1 MAEQAVL
8 ETTMYDDTDTDW
20 LADELPARL
29 AEAQAHQQSANQIR
43 AEFYAEIVQ
52 AWYDKLQRLR
62 DTRITR
68 RITAAGW

>member
-52 AWYDKLQRLR
+52 AWYDKLQRLG
-62 DTRITR
+62 DTRLTR
-68 RITAAGW
+68 WITAASW

>member
-1 MAEQAVL
+1 
-8 ETTMYDDTDTDW
+8 MYDDIYTDTDW
-20 LADELPARL
+20 LAEELPARL

-52 AWYDKLQRLR
+52 AWYDKLHRRR

-68 RITAAGW
+68 WITAAGW

>member
-1 MAEQAVL
+1 
-8 ETTMYDDTDTDW
+8 MYDDIYTDTDW
-20 LADELPARL
+20 LAEELPARL

-52 AWYDKLQRLR
+52 AWYDKLRRLC

-68 RITAAGW
+68 WITAAGW

>member
-1 MAEQAVL
+1 
-8 ETTMYDDTDTDW
+8 MYDDTNTEIDMDW
-20 LADELPARL
+20 LAEELPARL

>member
-1 MAEQAVL
+1 
-8 ETTMYDDTDTDW
+8 MYDDTNTETDMDW
-20 LADELPARL
+20 LADEMPARL

-68 RITAAGW
+68 RFTAAGW

>member
-1 MAEQAVL
+1 MAEQAVM

>member
-1 MAEQAVL
+1 MF
-8 ETTMYDDTDTDW
+8 DDTNTEIDMDW
-20 LADELPARL
+20 LAEELPARL

-68 RITAAGW
+68 WITAAGW